1 MGGGWGGGLF
11 DCGVKKKTVE
21 RKTHLGQLC
30 LLATDLGA
38 GSTR

>member
-1 MGGGWGGGLF
+1 MGGGWGGVCLTAAS
-11 DCGVKKKTVE
+11 KKKTVE